1 MLKDFTAH
9 EDHIHIV
16 EWVSDTVVLSGC
28 ESGQLLAHDLRT
40 LTPTWSLDLTDQ
52 HQHSGICALFRN
64 PGTDLAIVGHSSGS
78 ISLLDLRTRRV
89 LQSYQCH
96 ESDVRSVTMW
106 SEPSSHTS
114 GGRNEIFALT
124 TSFDGT
130 GVVWQLRPS
139 PGRGNPFELHQTAK
153 LIGHKDK
160 ILCCAHSRLT
170 HDIFTSSADGTV
182 LCWNPS
188 QENAS
193 HGDQQGSR
201 SRASSQQSRRK

>member
-1 MLKDFTAH
+1 LKEFTAH

-40 LTPTWSLDLTDQ
+40 PTPTWSLDLTAQ
-52 HQHSGICALFRN
+52 HEHSGICALFRN

-89 LQSYQCH
+89 LQSHQCH

-106 SEPSSHTS
+106 SEPASHTS
-114 GGRNEIFALT
+114 SGGGGSRNDIFALT

-130 GVVWQLRPS
+130 GVVWQLRPT
-139 PGRGNPFELHQTAK
+139 PGRGHPFELHPTAK
-153 LIGHKDK
+153 LVGHKDK
-160 ILCCAHSRLT
+160 ILCCTHSKVT
-170 HDIFTSSADGTV
+170 HDLFTSSADGTV
-182 LCWNPS
+182 LCWNPTQDS
-188 QENAS
+188 LAD
-193 HGDQQGSR
+193 GGSR
-201 SRASSQQSRRK
+201 SNSSRLQSRRK